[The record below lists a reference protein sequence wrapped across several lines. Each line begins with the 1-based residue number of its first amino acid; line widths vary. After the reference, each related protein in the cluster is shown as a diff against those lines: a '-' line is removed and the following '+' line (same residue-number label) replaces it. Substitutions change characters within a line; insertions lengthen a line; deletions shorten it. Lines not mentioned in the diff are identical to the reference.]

1 MDTLINWV
9 LGALIIAM
17 VAAMVYYVYRLYYVE
32 EQPQR
37 KLELHPAEAEYAEE
51 ITPFPEWDKKERIP
65 PDPELPQ
72 EYLRDYI
79 MLMVKDP
86 QWLYA
91 YWEIT
96 AGRIDEFKREYGED
110 AWHNSRPVLRVYNI
124 TDIDYFDGT
133 NCHSYY
139 DIDLNNDARDWHIE
153 IAQPNKKYC
162 LDIGRMLPGGRFI
175 TLLRSNTVTTPRN
188 SFSNMCD
195 EEWAVLEG
203 LYEMP
208 ISMNYTDFN
217 GKEN

>member
-17 VAAMVYYVYRLYYVE
+17 ISAMLYYVYRLYYAE

-51 ITPFPEWDKKERIP
+51 IAAFPEWQKNEP
-65 PDPELPQ
+65 LPDAELPD
-72 EYLRDYI
+72 EYRRDYI

-86 QWLYA
+86 HWLYA

-96 AGRIDEFKREYGED
+96 AGKIEKFKNEYGED
-110 AWHNSRPVLRVYNI
+110 AWHKSRPVLRVYNI

-133 NCHSYY
+133 NCQSYY
-139 DIDLNNDARDWHIE
+139 DIYLSNDARDWHIE
-153 IAQPNKKYC
+153 IGQPNKRYC
-162 LDIGRMLPGGRFI
+162 LDIGRMLPEGRFI
-175 TLLRSNTVTTPRN
+175 TILRSNTVTTPRN
-188 SFSNMCD
+188 YFSNLSD
-195 EEWAVLEG
+195 EDWPVLEG

-208 ISMNYTDFN
+208 ISMNYTEFN
-217 GKEN
+217 GKEY